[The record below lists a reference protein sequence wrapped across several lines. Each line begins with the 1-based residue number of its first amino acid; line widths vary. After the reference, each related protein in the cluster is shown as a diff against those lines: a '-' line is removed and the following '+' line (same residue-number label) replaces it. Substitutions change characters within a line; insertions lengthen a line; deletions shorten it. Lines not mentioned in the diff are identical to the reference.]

1 MRLNYTLAVWC
12 VLCFISFTVSTGYI
26 NLLFTV
32 TYSYILGSNNS
43 LSLSFDPHTLARP
56 WGSVF
61 CFTCIKRYLF
71 LVTFFNTLNWFAHT
85 YQRILL
91 IEEGAY

>member
-43 LSLSFDPHTLARP
+43 LSLSPSIHTLSLVLGA
-56 WGSVF
+56 VF
-61 CFTCIKRYLF
+61 FVLLALNVIYF
-71 LVTFFNTLNWFAHT
+71 L
-85 YQRILL
+85 
-91 IEEGAY
+91 